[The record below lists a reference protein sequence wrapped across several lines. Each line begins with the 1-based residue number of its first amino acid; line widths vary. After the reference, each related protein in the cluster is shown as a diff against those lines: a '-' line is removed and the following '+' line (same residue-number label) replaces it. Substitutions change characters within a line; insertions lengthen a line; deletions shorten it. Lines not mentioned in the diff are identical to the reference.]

1 MKYTKGEWKVR
12 HPINCDYLIYT
23 GEYGKGITQVAQI
36 IESYPNAEANA
47 YLIAAAPDMYEA
59 LKGLAIAYNVDGEGV
74 IVNQDPHYWQQALKA
89 IAKAEGKGD

>member
-1 MKYTKGEWKVR
+1 MEYTKDWVQKGDFVFSGEKPPR
-12 HPINCDYLIYT
+12 LIASIGT
-23 GEYGKGITQVAQI
+23 MNFGRKERL
-36 IESYPNAEANA
+36 ANA
-47 YLIAAAPDMYEA
+47 HLIAAAPDLYEA